1 MEYNIGDKVITK
13 KKHPCGGDVWEIVR
27 TGADFKLKCSTC
39 GRVVM
44 LTTDQFRKAVKR
56 RTEA

>member
-1 MEYNIGDKVITK
+1 MVFYNGDKDITQ

-44 LTTDQFRKAVKR
+44 LTADQFRKAVKR